1 MTSYKLLV
9 GDMFDMIDEVD
20 PFSVKCACIDPP
32 YMIGTQSVDRA
43 NKIDPWADLMNAARF
58 YRDVLEVIRPKL
70 TVDGSLWVFMNW
82 RGLASLYRAS
92 CDAKWLPASCMVW
105 NKDWPGT
112 GAPLRASHEL
122 CLLYTM
128 DKFAGADKAT
138 KDVQTCKPVPTA
150 HRVHQAKKPV
160 QLLKRILEF
169 STREGDLVLD
179 CFCGSGSTGVAAL
192 ELGREFVGIESNV
205 GIAECASDRLMAA
218 ANQGSLFGFGGE
230 AMRVMAAE
238 LAKIGKT
245 IEDVLIEYTDEPLF
259 TEGKRVYR
267 AREKGDDYG
276 KRYGEQSRA
285 LHLRK
290 CGVHRSDTFRARR

>member
-32 YMIGTQSVDRA
+32 YMIGTQS
-43 NKIDPWADLMNAARF
+43 DPWADLMNGARF

-112 GAPLRASHEL
+112 GARLRASHEL

-128 DKFAGADKAT
+128 D

-218 ANQGSLFGFGGE
+218 ANQGSLFDLGAE

-276 KRYGEQSRA
+276 
-285 LHLRK
+285 
-290 CGVHRSDTFRARR
+290 FR

>member
-105 NKDWPGT
+105 N
-112 GAPLRASHEL
+112 
-122 CLLYTM
+122 
-128 DKFAGADKAT
+128 
-138 KDVQTCKPVPTA
+138 
-150 HRVHQAKKPV
+150 
-160 QLLKRILEF
+160 
-169 STREGDLVLD
+169 
-179 CFCGSGSTGVAAL
+179 
-192 ELGREFVGIESNV
+192 
-205 GIAECASDRLMAA
+205 
-218 ANQGSLFGFGGE
+218 
-230 AMRVMAAE
+230 
-238 LAKIGKT
+238 
-245 IEDVLIEYTDEPLF
+245 
-259 TEGKRVYR
+259 
-267 AREKGDDYG
+267 
-276 KRYGEQSRA
+276 
-285 LHLRK
+285 
-290 CGVHRSDTFRARR
+290 

>member
-20 PFSVKCACIDPP
+20 PFSVKCACIDAP

-128 DKFAGADKAT
+128 DKFAGADRAT
-138 KDVQTCKPVPTA
+138 KDVQTC
-150 HRVHQAKKPV
+150 
-160 QLLKRILEF
+160 
-169 STREGDLVLD
+169 
-179 CFCGSGSTGVAAL
+179 
-192 ELGREFVGIESNV
+192 
-205 GIAECASDRLMAA
+205 
-218 ANQGSLFGFGGE
+218 
-230 AMRVMAAE
+230 
-238 LAKIGKT
+238 
-245 IEDVLIEYTDEPLF
+245 
-259 TEGKRVYR
+259 
-267 AREKGDDYG
+267 
-276 KRYGEQSRA
+276 
-285 LHLRK
+285 
-290 CGVHRSDTFRARR
+290 